1 MDSHRL
7 VVWISTGI
15 LGFQGATLAFGL
27 LNCTALSWL
36 YVRANGVPALE
47 RRVDERAGRG
57 DVVDPDAPGQ
67 SSAGS
72 TPEHPVAL
80 FCTRPQGRI
89 DDAVKQGLSI
99 LAGLAL
105 GSSVNGRGQGQP

>member
-1 MDSHRL
+1 MDSRRL

-15 LGFQGATLAFGL
+15 LGFQGATLTFDL

-36 YVRANGVPALE
+36 YVRTHGLPVVE
-47 RRVDERAGRG
+47 RLVDEVAGRG

-67 SSAGS
+67 ASTGS
-72 TPEHPVAL
+72 TPEHSVAQ

-105 GSSVNGRGQGQP
+105 GSSVSGKDPGQP